1 MGHFEWP
8 IFVRIFMLKNIRMVA
23 DEHFHAYIYKKSL
36 YHDKKSLQFKAY
48 RYIIIAYFNM

>member
-8 IFVRIFMLKNIRMVA
+8 IFVRIFMLKIIRMVA
-23 DEHFHAYIYKKSL
+23 NEHFPAYIHKKSL